1 MGLALVVRVRSLAP
15 LRLRLPGRRWL
26 LVGLA
31 AGAGMRVVAFGIALV
46 WTRPDRRQTNPQQA
60 LVDGA
65 VGGGWT
71 WSAWWCSAASPCRSP
86 RSCSSG
92 VVYSALRRYGPVL
105 ATLAS
110 AALFGIAHGVSVV
123 LVVAFLLGVVNAVL
137 VERSGSIWPAVLAH
151 ATNNTIALVLAYL
164 LG

>member
-1 MGLALVVRVRSLAP
+1 
-15 LRLRLPGRRWL
+15 
-26 LVGLA
+26 
-31 AGAGMRVVAFGIALV
+31 MRVVTFGVALV
-46 WTRPDRRQTNPQQA
+46 WTHLTGDTADPQQA
-60 LVDGA
+60 FVDGA

-71 WSAWWCSAASPCRSP
+71 LVGLVVFGGLAVPFAEELFFR
-86 RSCSSG
+86 G

-105 ATLAS
+105 AALAS